1 MPRFCTE
8 CGQSNADDAGFC
20 EACGQPVGVL
30 RPTPPAAKAPA
41 LQRGPARLGVVIGVL
56 AALIVIGAGLAA
68 EFMLDS
74 RPVTSLLAS
83 WGLDLRGTGSKGDP
97 LYLVG
102 RNGKWGYVDRRGTE
116 VIGFQY
122 QEPPKTDWGTG
133 AKTYS
138 SFVVRNL
145 APYPVFQAG
154 GWALLDR
161 RGKLIGTTR
170 FEHLVDNPRDA
181 PFVCGQVQKKMGCI
195 DASGA
200 EVVAFRDGWVSAYGD
215 GLLSFGD
222 YGEGKLVGLLNQKGE
237 VVVAPAFQWIRGF
250 QPGVPVSIAGFPDK
264 KVGLIDR
271 RGKEVGKSR
280 YDSASQPSDGIWPV
294 QQNKRWG
301 LANLQGEVTQWLD
314 PGIIYVIA
322 FSEGIALAATQAG
335 SGLIDKSGRW
345 VVAPQR
351 FLPDVRP
358 FAEGRAR
365 AGRLP
370 AIGFIG
376 KDGEYV
382 VPPLFD
388 EVTDFAGGAAIA
400 QFGSEAWL
408 IDTAGRIL
416 WPKDKKA
423 DGAPTSKMADVV
435 GSRWQLVRAVGGGF
449 RSAMGSRWE
458 YSETK
463 ARMNMNGRQREF
475 EIKFTEGSPGRMT
488 LNRTTARYWVYADHL
503 VTLADDNEGS
513 VLVFQRIADP
523 AGEPARDAVAAK
535 PDTSAGSILSKLL
548 PRLGGSSIVGRWA
561 SQEWEIEFFEDK
573 TLVLKEKSGGGL
585 AAPGKWTQLSDGRI
599 KIDAQFM
606 GMALPPIIGSLQAD
620 ELELKGELIKQDRLA
635 RVK

>member
-1 MPRFCTE
+1 MPRFCTQ
-8 CGQSNADDAGFC
+8 CGQANADDAGFC
-20 EACGQPVGVL
+20 ESCGQPMGVL

-68 EFMLDS
+68 EFIIDS

-102 RNGKWGYVDRRGTE
+102 RNGQWGYVDRRGTE

-122 QEPPKTDWGTG
+122 EEPPTDDWDTG
-133 AKTYS
+133 SKTYR
-138 SFVVRNL
+138 SFVIRNL
-145 APYPVFQAG
+145 APYPVYQAG

-161 RGKLIGTTR
+161 RGTPISKVR
-170 FEHLVDNPRDA
+170 FEDLVDNPSDA
-181 PFVCGQVQKKMGCI
+181 PFVCGQHKQKTVCV
-195 DASGA
+195 DALGA
-200 EVVAFRDGWVSAYGD
+200 EVAGFRHDWIGNYGD
-215 GLLSFGD
+215 GLWGFGEA
-222 YGEGKLVGLLNQKGE
+222 GQGKLVGLLNQKGE
-237 VVVAPAFQWIRGF
+237 VVVAPAFQSIKAF
-250 QPGVPVSIAGFPDK
+250 QPGVPVSMAVFPDK
-264 KVGLIDR
+264 KYGLIDR

-280 YDSASQPSDGIWPV
+280 YDFASTPSADIWPV
-294 QQNKRWG
+294 MQNERWG

-314 PGIIYVIA
+314 PGINFVKT
-322 FSEGIALAATQAG
+322 FSEGVAPACTQTG
-335 SGLIDKSGRW
+335 DGLIEKSGRW

-351 FLPDVRP
+351 FLHSVQP
-358 FAEGRAR
+358 FADGRAR
-365 AGRLP
+365 AGHF
-370 AIGFIG
+370 AMGFIG
-376 KDGEYV
+376 KDGKYV
-382 VPPLFD
+382 VPPIFD
-388 EVTDFAGGAAIA
+388 EVAGFVGGAAIA
-400 QFGSEAWL
+400 QFGSQAWL

-423 DGAPTSKMADVV
+423 DGAPTSNMAGVI
-435 GSRWQLVRAVGGGF
+435 GSSWQLVRAFGGGF

-475 EIKFTEGSPGRMT
+475 EVKFTEGSPGRMT

-513 VLVFQRIADP
+513 VLVFQRIAD
-523 AGEPARDAVAAK
+523 AASEPARDAVAAK

-548 PRLGGSSIVGRWA
+548 PRVGGSSVVGRWG
-561 SQEWEIEFFEDK
+561 SESMEFEFYEDN
-573 TLVLKEKSGGGL
+573 TLVFKEGKKTVFT
-585 AAPGKWTQLSDGRI
+585 GKWNQLSDGRI
-599 KIDAQFM
+599 KIDAQFI
-606 GMALPPIIGSLQAD
+606 GMALPPIIGVMQAD
-620 ELELKGELIKQDRLA
+620 TLELTGEIVGQVRLA